1 MKRDYLKQELTPA
14 ETKELADINQ
24 ADKARNKAIKSV
36 CTDGNK
42 GGATCH
48 NVLIKEGLGNLL
60 RIGTAVTVLD
70 KLSDTDKE
78 YVLGVAA
85 TGRAVLIEN

>member
-1 MKRDYLKQELTPA
+1 
-14 ETKELADINQ
+14 
-24 ADKARNKAIKSV
+24 
-36 CTDGNK
+36 
-42 GGATCH
+42 
-48 NVLIKEGLGNLL
+48 VLIKEGLGNLL

-85 TGRAVLIEN
+85 TGRADLIEN

>member
-1 MKRDYLKQELTPA
+1 MAGAQAWEN
-14 ETKELADINQ
+14 EVENNLAVLSQGIRLVAQ
-24 ADKARNKAIKSV
+24 G
-36 CTDGNK
+36 CTQV
-42 GGATCH
+42 AACH

-60 RIGTAVTVLD
+60 GIGTAVTVLD

-85 TGRAVLIEN
+85 TGRADLIEKLTPEQREVYH